1 MAWHKRFQPEKPVEL
16 PDKLDD
22 CADGPESEVVVL
34 SPLLV
39 ASEAAMEFCC

>member
-22 CADGPESEVVVL
+22 CGPDCEVVVL
-34 SPLLV
+34 SPLPAA
-39 ASEAAMEFCC
+39 ASEDEMEFCC

>member
-22 CADGPESEVVVL
+22 CADGPDSEDVVVL
-34 SPLLV
+34 SPLV
-39 ASEAAMEFCC
+39 ASEEFFC